1 MSEIGKVTQIMGAVV
16 DVVFEDGQLPEILNA
31 LEINR
36 NGEGRLVLEVA
47 QHLGDSIVRTIAMDT
62 TDGITR
68 GQKVTDTGNP
78 IMVPVGPE
86 TLGRLFDVL
95 GNTIDEK
102 GAFSSKSK
110 LPIHRAAPL
119 HKDLT
124 TSREVLVTGIKVVD
138 LMEPYT
144 RGGKTGLFGGAGV
157 GKTVL
162 IQELIRNI
170 ATEHGG
176 YSVFAGVGERTR
188 EGNDLYNEL
197 PVSGLIEKTTLVF
210 GKMNEPPVAR
220 LRVAHSGLAMAEYF
234 RVEE

>member
-1 MSEIGKVTQIMGAVV
+1 MSEIGKVTQVMGAVV
-16 DVVFEDGQLPEILNA
+16 DVAFEDGKLPEIMNA

-36 NGEGRLVLEVA
+36 NGDGKLVLEVA

-68 GQKVTDTGNP
+68 GEKVADTGNP

-102 GAFSSKSK
+102 GKFSSKSK

-124 TSREVLVTGIKVVD
+124 TSREVLVTGI
-138 LMEPYT
+138 
-144 RGGKTGLFGGAGV
+144 
-157 GKTVL
+157 
-162 IQELIRNI
+162 
-170 ATEHGG
+170 
-176 YSVFAGVGERTR
+176 
-188 EGNDLYNEL
+188 
-197 PVSGLIEKTTLVF
+197 
-210 GKMNEPPVAR
+210 
-220 LRVAHSGLAMAEYF
+220 
-234 RVEE
+234 

>member
-36 NGEGRLVLEVA
+36 NGEGKLVLEVA

-62 TDGITR
+62 TDGVTR

-110 LPIHRAAPL
+110 LW
-119 HKDLT
+119 
-124 TSREVLVTGIKVVD
+124 
-138 LMEPYT
+138 
-144 RGGKTGLFGGAGV
+144 
-157 GKTVL
+157 
-162 IQELIRNI
+162 
-170 ATEHGG
+170 
-176 YSVFAGVGERTR
+176 
-188 EGNDLYNEL
+188 
-197 PVSGLIEKTTLVF
+197 
-210 GKMNEPPVAR
+210 
-220 LRVAHSGLAMAEYF
+220 YF
-234 RVEE
+234 M